1 MRILHYIAYQIA
13 ILRNSAENLKII
25 SLILYEHCVNNT
37 NCSNVFICGIVIRTC
52 PLSCMS
58 VALFTQEHYQKSIL
72 IMPHSFLI
80 SHMGVGYGRQVYG
93 LVWWIWYGLY
103 ACVKMLYYVVCAT
116 IALSWLDS
124 AVYCF
129 CAGLVCRIPKTACRG
144 IWCVFYSVRLCDSII
159 LLICC

>member
-103 ACVKMLYYVVCAT
+103 ACVKMLYYVVCLT

-124 AVYCF
+124 AVNCF
-129 CAGLVCRIPKTACRG
+129 CAGT
-144 IWCVFYSVRLCDSII
+144 CVATCLKPHVEAFVAQT
-159 LLICC
+159 

>member
-25 SLILYEHCVNNT
+25 SLILYDHCVNNT

-93 LVWWIWYGLY
+93 LVWWVWYGLY
-103 ACVKMLYYVVCAT
+103 ACVKMLYYVVRVT

-124 AVYCF
+124 AVNCF
-129 CAGLVCRIPKTACRG
+129 CADLCGRIPKTACRG
-144 IWCVFYSVRLCDSII
+144 ICCVL
-159 LLICC
+159 